1 MQQLIQIQGQNQNL
15 FNQETEKINHNFK
28 EITIKSPRKNSE

>member
-15 FNQETEKINHNFK
+15 FNQETEKISNNFK